1 MAESSDKPPPSPPAP
16 SRSPVRAFFGV
27 VLMVLGILL
36 VGSAGLCSLAFL
48 VNDHASDSFG
58 LALMFGGPFIAIG
71 ALLIWGGRA
80 LRRTA
85 GS

>member
-1 MAESSDKPPPSPPAP
+1 MAETSDKPPPSPPAP
-16 SRSPVRAFFGV
+16 PRSPVRAFFGI

-36 VGSAGLCSLAFL
+36 VGSAGLCSLTFL
-48 VNDHASDSFG
+48 VNDHSSDTFG

-80 LRRTA
+80 LRRRP